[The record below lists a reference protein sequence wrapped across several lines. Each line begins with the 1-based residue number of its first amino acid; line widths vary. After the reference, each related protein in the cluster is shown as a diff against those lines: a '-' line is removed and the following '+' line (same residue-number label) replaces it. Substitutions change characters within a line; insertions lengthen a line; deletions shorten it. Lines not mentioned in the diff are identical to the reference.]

1 VFSPSNFFITP
12 AQNVRLKHKNDFYVI
27 SIHTLFKHI
36 AQVLIVK
43 ISYHCISCKKE
54 FNSMESASDHVRS
67 TNHEI
72 MEEKPGSW
80 I

>member
-1 VFSPSNFFITP
+1 MSDKSIKMIFILFLSKFF
-12 AQNVRLKHKNDFYVI
+12 LKFIVQ
-27 SIHTLFKHI
+27 LW
-36 AQVLIVK
+36 IVK

-54 FNSMESASDHVRS
+54 FNNMESASDHVRS

-72 MEEKPGSW
+72 MEEKPGDW

>member
-1 VFSPSNFFITP
+1 M
-12 AQNVRLKHKNDFYVI
+12 AQILM
-27 SIHTLFKHI
+27 
-36 AQVLIVK
+36 VK
-43 ISYHCISCKKE
+43 VSYHCISCKKE
-54 FNSMESASDHVRS
+54 FNDMESASDHVRS